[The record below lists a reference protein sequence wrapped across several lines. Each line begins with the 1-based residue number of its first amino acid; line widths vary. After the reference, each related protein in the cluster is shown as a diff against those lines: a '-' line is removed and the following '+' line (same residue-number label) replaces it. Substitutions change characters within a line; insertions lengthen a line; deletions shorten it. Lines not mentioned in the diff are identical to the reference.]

1 MQLSAE
7 RAVLLSRYSILE
19 LSTFCSVI
27 LLFHTCASW
36 WIEYRARH
44 GGSKPDGERFSVPR
58 KEGRR
63 SLYYAMFTVAT
74 SILMITLKLAL
85 RIYDV
90 NLWKCMFA
98 GVPNGDVMPLT
109 VYLRADLNLFEVV
122 VASLFYQITLYVAL
136 RLAHGGFTL
145 GELGLVCFGGTA
157 LCLEF
162 LNITIAR
169 VCRFSADFHGSSG

>member
-1 MQLSAE
+1 MTLKNSQMQVSAE
-7 RAVLLSRYSILE
+7 HAVLLSRYSILE

-36 WIEYRARH
+36 WIECRARH

-63 SLYYAMFTVAT
+63 SLYYVMFTVAT
-74 SILMITLKLAL
+74 SVLMITLKLSL

-98 GVPNGDVMPLT
+98 GV
-109 VYLRADLNLFEVV
+109 
-122 VASLFYQITLYVAL
+122 SSS
-136 RLAHGGFTL
+136 
-145 GELGLVCFGGTA
+145 
-157 LCLEF
+157 
-162 LNITIAR
+162 
-169 VCRFSADFHGSSG
+169 SAM

>member
-1 MQLSAE
+1 MTLKNSQMQVSAKN
-7 RAVLLSRYSILE
+7 AVLLSRYSILE

-36 WIEYRARH
+36 WIECRARH

-63 SLYYAMFTVAT
+63 SLYYVMFTVAT
-74 SILMITLKLAL
+74 SVLMITLKLSL

-98 GVPNGDVMPLT
+98 GV
-109 VYLRADLNLFEVV
+109 
-122 VASLFYQITLYVAL
+122 SSS
-136 RLAHGGFTL
+136 
-145 GELGLVCFGGTA
+145 
-157 LCLEF
+157 
-162 LNITIAR
+162 
-169 VCRFSADFHGSSG
+169 SAM